1 MVTIHM
7 PSTAKVSPART
18 AQRCVACD
26 GALEVSPAVRID
38 SFQLFLCRSCRT
50 WNLVPRPE
58 EAIQCAF
65 HDSES
70 YYEHPY
76 LEHRRANLTAV
87 DRRCASLFRRIGQF
101 TDLAALRGNRVLD
114 VGCDTGQFISSAARQ
129 FGILPVGVDV
139 AGLAIRGAR
148 SAGVDAYHCTLEQA
162 PAHLRDFP
170 VITAIDVIEHV
181 SSPRSFFQ
189 ALFERLRPGGVAYV
203 ETPNVDS
210 YVYRLGR
217 LLCGLTGGRPEA
229 TLRRLFPQEHIQYY
243 SAGGLARVTQS
254 CGLRVLTQESRLLP
268 PSEIAVGRVTRLVL
282 GALQSADYLSGEKIL
297 RWAVL
302 QRSAV

>member
-1 MVTIHM
+1 M
-7 PSTAKVSPART
+7 PSTAKVSPAAT
-18 AQRCVACD
+18 VERCVACD

-38 SFQLFLCRSCRT
+38 SFQLFLCRVCRT

-58 EAIQCAF
+58 EAVQSAF
-65 HDSES
+65 HDSER

-87 DRRCASLFRRIGQF
+87 DRRCAVLFGRIGQF
-101 TDLAALRGNRVLD
+101 TDVSALRGNPVLD
-114 VGCDTGQFISSAARQ
+114 VGCDTGEFISSAARQ

-139 AGLAIRGAR
+139 AGLAVKGAR
-148 SAGVDAYHCTLEQA
+148 SAAVEAYHCILEQA

-217 LLCGLTGGRPEA
+217 LLCALTGGRPQA
-229 TLRRLFPQEHIQYY
+229 TMRRLFPQEHIQYY
-243 SAGGLARVTQS
+243 SAGGLAQVAQS
-254 CGLRVLTQESRLLP
+254 CGLFVLAQESRLLP
-268 PSEIAVGRVTRLVL
+268 PAEIAVGRMTRLLL
-282 GALQSADYLSGEKIL
+282 GALQGADYLSGEKIL

-302 QRSAV
+302 QRPVS